1 MCVVNSQRL
10 FFSKK
15 LVDTFVSFNSVKKEN
30 VKKNEFSH
38 DDKIIL
44 LSVATIKQVNTS

>member
-30 VKKNEFSH
+30 VKNEFSH

-44 LSVATIKQVNTS
+44 LSVAIIKQVHTS